1 MRNNKEGSQ
10 CYRGATWYP
19 LVGLVFILW
28 MPEAFVS
35 ENILLKQIIAAAN
48 SWIPAI
54 NNLSTV
60 SDFPWLTSLYLAV
73 MWTLFPL
80 MVWWWGVNMPYTKT
94 LASMRQCLTLLIV
107 TPLVI
112 AFLSTIIYWFP
123 FHPDTRQLSFHAGR
137 SGIFLS
143 AILHSRLGLGLSF
156 GAFFYLVS
164 LLVMAWLRVVWL
176 CVIRAF
182 RSIGISF

>member
-1 MRNNKEGSQ
+1 
-10 CYRGATWYP
+10 
-19 LVGLVFILW
+19 
-28 MPEAFVS
+28 
-35 ENILLKQIIAAAN
+35 
-48 SWIPAI
+48 
-54 NNLSTV
+54 
-60 SDFPWLTSLYLAV
+60 
-73 MWTLFPL
+73 
-80 MVWWWGVNMPYTKT
+80 MPYAET
-94 LASMRQCLTLLIV
+94 SVSVRQLLTLLIG

-123 FHPDTRQLSFHAGR
+123 FHPDARELGFHAGR
-137 SGIFLS
+137 SGVFLS

-164 LLVMAWLRVVWL
+164 LLAMAWLRVIWL

>member
-1 MRNNKEGSQ
+1 MKKHEKGSR
-10 CYRGATWYP
+10 CYRRAIWYP
-19 LVGLVFILW
+19 LIGFVLTLLIPESFISQS
-28 MPEAFVS
+28 P
-35 ENILLKQIIAAAN
+35 LLKQIITVASN
-48 SWIPAI
+48 WIPAI

-73 MWTLFPL
+73 MWMLFPL
-80 MVWWWGVNMPYTKT
+80 MVWWWRVNMPYTET
-94 LASMRQCLTLLIV
+94 LAPMRQCLMLLIV

-123 FHPDTRQLSFHAGR
+123 FHPDARELGFHAGR
-137 SGIFLS
+137 SGVFLS